1 MTRDELETKVRIC
14 IIESADICLD
24 KTTLDSKLVDDFGLD
39 SLDLANLGM
48 EIEEEFDINLPADH
62 SVENCETVREIV
74 DVVEKAMAYQEVM
87 TKVSVEQVAKDTLL
101 NGFDS
106 QQDYEK
112 YGDLFPKV
120 EPTSQLRDRAER
132 AESRA
137 EAAEETVRNMSKRIT
152 ELEAELHK
160 ECTGGTAALLVEALK
175 GWKALVADSSG
186 IDGYHL
192 NGDVAE
198 WDDEAVIGF
207 VEATDAALAA
217 AKKESV

>member
-1 MTRDELETKVRIC
+1 MTRAELETKVCIC
-14 IIESADICLD
+14 ISESAGICLD
-24 KTTLDSKLVDDFGLD
+24 QIELSSKLVDDFGLD
-39 SLDLANLGM
+39 SLDLAELGFDVDGT
-48 EIEEEFDINLPADH
+48 FDIEIPTAL
-62 SVENCETVREIV
+62 VEQCKTVREVV
-74 DVVEKAMAYQEVM
+74 DVVEKSLAYQEVM
-87 TKVSVEQVAKDTLL
+87 AKVSVEQMAKDT
-101 NGFDS
+101 GFDN
-106 QQDYEK
+106 QKDYEK

-120 EPTSQLRDRAER
+120 ESTSQLRDRAER
-132 AESRA
+132 AEARA